1 MSERPPVIDWTTD
14 FDMFQTEFATN
25 PYPIFDEMR
34 SKCPVS
40 HTDRSGG
47 YFIVTGYEE
56 LKEVAHDPSTFSSR
70 QIVISDNPTGY
81 GPGMAGAGAPPITS
95 DPPFHTSYRRLL
107 LPAFSPTRIDA
118 WEPQTRAISSA
129 LIDKFIDKG
138 GCDASED
145 YAQHVPT
152 TVIALMLGVPP
163 EDGLMFTNWVYE
175 LIEGGLADPMRGQN
189 VMLELFQYLNKVVAD
204 HRANPSD
211 DLVTYLMEAEHD
223 GKKLT
228 DQELLGTIM
237 LLLFAGI
244 DTTWSSIGSSLW
256 HLAQNPDDLRRLV
269 EEPELMPVAVEEFL
283 RAYSPVTLAREVV
296 KDGEIAGCPVKA
308 GDRVLLPFPAGNRDP
323 DVFPDADKVVIDRA
337 ENRHYAFGVGIHRC
351 LGSNLA
357 RLEMRVALEEFI
369 KRVPEFHL
377 VEPETVRWS
386 VGPVRGPRRVPLV
399 FDRVVG

>member
-1 MSERPPVIDWTTD
+1 
-14 FDMFQTEFATN
+14 MFQTQFATD

-34 SKCPVS
+34 AKCPVS

-47 YFIVTGYEE
+47 YFVVTGYED
-56 LKEVAHDPSTFSSR
+56 LKKVAHDPATFSSR
-70 QIVISDNPTGY
+70 QIVISDNPSNY
-81 GPGMAGAGAPPITS
+81 GPGMNGAGAPPITS

-107 LPAFSPTRIDA
+107 LPAFSPARIDA
-118 WEPQTRAISSA
+118 WEPQTRAISAA

-163 EDGLMFTNWVYE
+163 EDGLMFTRWVYE
-175 LIEGGLADPMRGQN
+175 LIEGGLADPLRGQA
-189 VMLELFQYLNKVVAD
+189 VMVELFEYLSKVVAE
-204 HRANPSD
+204 HRAERKD

-223 GKKLT
+223 GQTLT
-228 DQELLGTIM
+228 DSELLGTIM

-244 DTTWSSIGSSLW
+244 DTTWSSIGSSIW
-256 HLAQNPDDLRRLV
+256 HLAQHPDDLRRLV

-283 RAYSPVTLAREVV
+283 RAYSPVTLAREVI

-323 DVFPDADKVVIDRA
+323 EVFPDADKVIIDRA

-357 RLEMRVALEEFI
+357 RLEMRIALEEFI

-386 VGPVRGPRRVPLV
+386 MGPVRGPRRVPLV
-399 FDRVVG
+399 FDRVVS